1 MGRLRRTSHRI
12 GTTEGDAGVPTLVGL
27 RMKPKKSRIN
37 TTSSSATA
45 RRPSRNSRTTSVKLR
60 RIPSPRR
67 ISTRSSPSTLALA
80 TGPGPGVGGVGP
92 GLHWTRLEFNIYNL
106 WIWRVFRLG
115 EFWYHPKWCLIHVKP
130 RFLADEIP
138 LYFFVGSS
146 LLLPKLWLTHMCCWV
161 ISHICWQTPH
171 FSHSS
176 AWSANHPIFSFG
188 RSDKSQDQCLA
199 TRGEDSEG
207 AQQISGFYI
216 ATFGIFWWE
225 TRHLT
230 SLFSQKNNL
239 LYLGC
244 WEQPWRWVSNLDTT
258 SKTWIEMNRT
268 DINT

>member
-1 MGRLRRTSHRI
+1 
-12 GTTEGDAGVPTLVGL
+12 
-27 RMKPKKSRIN
+27 MKPKKSRIN

-92 GLHWTRLEFNIYNL
+92 GLHWTRLEFNIYNV

-130 RFLADEIP
+130 RFLAHEIP

-146 LLLPKLWLTHMCCWV
+146 LLLPKLWLTHMCCWL

-176 AWSANHPIFSFG
+176 AWSANRPIFSFG

-207 AQQISGFYI
+207 AQQISRFSI
-216 ATFGIFWWE
+216 ATFGGKLVIW
-225 TRHLT
+225 H
-230 SLFSQKNNL
+230 
-239 LYLGC
+239 LYLPRKTTPYILG
-244 WEQPWRWVSNLDTT
+244 VGSNPEDGYLT
-258 SKTWIEMNRT
+258 
-268 DINT
+268 